1 MSSLA
6 KEVSLEFP
14 LPNKVMSGLGHVTKT
29 NIDLTNFLR
38 IIENDSSNISS
49 PFITSSQSQS
59 SSFISNAPLF
69 SSPNQSP
76 PHTTNHSKNNS
87 VNEIDDDVKP
97 FMIVTDDNGG
107 GKEIIIDDNN
117 LALEIEVTKGY
128 DENEIKDSNV
138 NKFEQ

>member
-38 IIENDSSNISS
+38 VIENNPTNISS
-49 PFITSSQSQS
+49 PSQS
-59 SSFISNAPLF
+59 SSFISNAPIF

-87 VNEIDDDVKP
+87 INEIDDDVKP

-107 GKEIIIDDNN
+107 GKEIVIDNN
-117 LALEIEVTKGY
+117 DSALEIEVTKAY
-128 DENEIKDSNV
+128 NDNEIKDSNI